1 MQNKT
6 KQNKKQPMDIIESN
20 KRMKPLVCQ
29 VLGNP
34 TDQQDSIE
42 TLFQEYQKF
51 YFQLETV
58 PNIKTETMTSQLI

>member
-29 VLGNP
+29 VLGKP
-34 TDQQDSIE
+34 TYQQDS
-42 TLFQEYQKF
+42 T
-51 YFQLETV
+51 ETV
-58 PNIKTETMTSQLI
+58 FKVTRNYISNWKLYLI

>member
-1 MQNKT
+1 
-6 KQNKKQPMDIIESN
+6 MDKIESN
-20 KRMKPLVCQ
+20 KRMKALGWQ

-42 TLFQEYQKF
+42 TLFQEYQKL

-58 PNIKTETMTSQLI
+58 PNIKMERMTGQLM